1 VNFEIVAASWFSTDH
16 ASAGDALA
24 GVTRPPVAP
33 TFPLLVARARR
44 FTSPVTQMHIQV
56 IGELPI
62 DRERPP
68 ASVFATVH
76 GEIQTAERL
85 IAEFPLVSG
94 ARFALSVHN
103 SPAGVYSVAVG
114 SHAPTTTIT
123 GSNAIA
129 GGWLEAVLTVLGGR
143 PVVLSIAD
151 EPVGAAFQGPVTTVG
166 VAAAFLLQP
175 VASGRR
181 ATIALVDRDRA
192 ATEPN
197 MVHTLA
203 QLVDAI
209 GKPAPATLVLGS
221 VQAGTE
227 LELHLE
233 AR

>member
-1 VNFEIVAASWFSTDH
+1 MNFEIVATSFFSTDY

-24 GVTRPPVAP
+24 GVTRPPIQPAY
-33 TFPLLVARARR
+33 PLLVARARR
-44 FTSPVTQMHIQV
+44 FTSLVTQMHVQV

-62 DRERPP
+62 ERERPP

-76 GEIQTAERL
+76 GEIRTAERL
-85 IAEFPLVSG
+85 IEEFPLVSG

-103 SPAGVYSVAVG
+103 SPAGVYAVAVG
-114 SHAPTTTIT
+114 SHAPTTTVT
-123 GSNAIA
+123 GNHALA
-129 GGWLEAVLTVLGGR
+129 GGWLEAVLTVLGGT

-151 EPVGAAFQGPVTTVG
+151 EPVGAVFRGPTTTIG
-166 VAAAFLLQP
+166 GAAAFLLQP

-181 ATIALVDRDRA
+181 ATLALVDRDRA
-192 ATEPN
+192 PTEPD
-197 MVHTLA
+197 MLHTLA

-209 GKPAPATLVLGS
+209 GKPAPSTLVLGS